1 VTKRVVLSTAAGGLA
16 ALDAGLADLAQD
28 ASGDSSMFLAGDGTF
43 KPPGG
48 SGLVQSVKMTITSAQ
63 ILALNSSPITVIAAP
78 GANKFIYV
86 FGAVYRTHFGT
97 TRYTVSDQTIGLYYP
112 PASTGDIADSAGAG
126 SGVGTALNSLVDSIV
141 FTTNGSVPFGGGDGV
156 SALANN
162 SVVLSSQSAD
172 PTGGDGTMSLNV
184 LYCVLDVS

>member
-1 VTKRVVLSTAAGGLA
+1 MTKRVVLSTAAGGLA
-16 ALDAGLADLAQD
+16 ALDAGLADLVQD
-28 ASGDSSMFLAGDGTF
+28 ASGNGSMFLAGDGTF
-43 KPPGG
+43 KAPGG
-48 SGLVQSVKMTITSAQ
+48 GLVQSVKMTITSAQ

-86 FGAVYRTHFGT
+86 FGAVYRTHFVT
-97 TRYTVSDQTIGLYYP
+97 TRYTISDATIGLYYP
-112 PASTGDIADSAGAG
+112 PASTGDVADGAVN
-126 SGVGTALNSLVDSIV
+126 GVSNALANTVVDSIV

-156 SALANN
+156 SALVNN
-162 SVVLSSQSAD
+162 SVVLSSESAD